1 MSQKPTVGVRYCGG
15 CNPRYDRLSLVDR
28 LAAALP
34 ELELVSAQ
42 DGVPYAAALVV
53 CGCTARCADV
63 SGLAVPAERQVFV
76 ASGADLPPARDKLR
90 PLAAG
95 SEGHTLTRE
104 QVMEIL
110 PHRPPMLLIDSAQ
123 RLAPG
128 SECVASLYIDPAW
141 HIFQGHF
148 PGQPV
153 LPGVYAVES
162 MAQAADLLLLSQP
175 RWAGKA
181 PLLAGVEHARF
192 KAKIAP
198 GDTVEVHASLLRQRE
213 ELAMAT
219 CQGQIFLPGG
229 VLAAQAEITIA
240 LR

>member
-1 MSQKPTVGVRYCGG
+1 
-15 CNPRYDRLSLVDR
+15 
-28 LAAALP
+28 
-34 ELELVSAQ
+34 
-42 DGVPYAAALVV
+42 
-53 CGCTARCADV
+53 
-63 SGLAVPAERQVFV
+63 
-76 ASGADLPPARDKLR
+76 
-90 PLAAG
+90 
-95 SEGHTLTRE
+95 
-104 QVMEIL
+104 MEIL

-123 RLAPG
+123 RLVPG

-192 KAKIAP
+192 KAKLRRGTRWRYMP
-198 GDTVEVHASLLRQRE
+198 PSSASGRSWPWPPARGRSSSPRR
-213 ELAMAT
+213 A
-219 CQGQIFLPGG
+219 GRPGG
-229 VLAAQAEITIA
+229 DHHRPA
-240 LR
+240 LN

>member
-1 MSQKPTVGVRYCGG
+1 M
-15 CNPRYDRLSLVDR
+15 
-28 LAAALP
+28 
-34 ELELVSAQ
+34 ELNIQ
-42 DGVPYAAALVV
+42 
-53 CGCTARCADV
+53 
-63 SGLAVPAERQVFV
+63 QI
-76 ASGADLPPARDKLR
+76 
-90 PLAAG
+90 
-95 SEGHTLTRE
+95 
-104 QVMEIL
+104 MEIL
-110 PHRPPMLLIDSAQ
+110 PHRPPFLLVDRITDCE
-123 RLAPG
+123 PG
-128 SECVASLYIDPAW
+128 VHASGIKCVTMDEP
-141 HIFQGHF
+141 FFTGHF